1 MLYIG
6 LDAHQKTSTFC
17 ILDNNGVKIRTQT
30 IRGHR
35 SRLLAELAKI
45 DQPFEICFEAS
56 CGYGSLYDELSRIAK
71 KVLVAHPGQLR
82 LIFRSKRKSDRVDA
96 EKLAKL
102 LFLDEVP
109 TAYVPSVDVRNWRE
123 LIEYRR
129 RLVDKVTRCKSGLR
143 ALLRSHGL
151 KAPRGLWTRRGLAWL
166 TDLDLPTL
174 AAMVKRDLLLEEL
187 ATLTR
192 QVRRITE
199 ALDGIGGRHPGV
211 ILLQTIPG
219 VGPRT
224 AETIVAYIDD
234 PNRFSRAGQ
243 VGSYFGLVPRQDAS
257 AGVNRLGQITK
268 DGPATARK
276 YLTEAA
282 WQAMRRSPKVLAYF
296 QRIQQDQPERR
307 KKALVATAHW
317 LVRCMWAM
325 LRTGEVWREA
335 A

>member
-1 MLYIG
+1 
-6 LDAHQKTSTFC
+6 
-17 ILDNNGVKIRTQT
+17 
-30 IRGHR
+30 
-35 SRLLAELAKI
+35 
-45 DQPFEICFEAS
+45 
-56 CGYGSLYDELSRIAK
+56 
-71 KVLVAHPGQLR
+71 
-82 LIFRSKRKSDRVDA
+82 
-96 EKLAKL
+96 
-102 LFLDEVP
+102 
-109 TAYVPSVDVRNWRE
+109 
-123 LIEYRR
+123 
-129 RLVDKVTRCKSGLR
+129 
-143 ALLRSHGL
+143 
-151 KAPRGLWTRRGLAWL
+151 
-166 TDLDLPTL
+166 
-174 AAMVKRDLLLEEL
+174 
-187 ATLTR
+187 
-192 QVRRITE
+192 
-199 ALDGIGGRHPGV
+199 V

-234 PNRFSRAGQ
+234 PNRFARAHQ

-325 LRTGEVWREA
+325 LRSGEVWRDA